1 MIFFHAEREVYQL
14 LRGTDKT
21 ASGKKEN
28 ICINYTKSALFSVW
42 SWRERETV
50 AKFSG
55 R

>member
-28 ICINYTKSALFSVW
+28 ICINYTKSAFFSVW
-42 SWRERETV
+42 GWRGGED
-50 AKFSG
+50 SG
-55 R
+55 KV